1 MDNTINRTFV
11 KTISWASIF
20 AGVLAVLAISF
31 CFHYS
36 ALRLDFLYSTRCRT
50 MTFPMALVLW

>member
-31 CFHYS
+31 LLS
-36 ALRLDFLYSTRCRT
+36 LLGAALGFSYSTRCRT